1 MPSKSGCGDF
11 SSSVFQPICGIFKAG
26 FEGLIST
33 TSPGIQSKPS
43 VTVFSNPR
51 VDISCMPTQMPRNG
65 LALSSTAWRNAR
77 VHSVD
82 RIEPGAAIGVGA
94 DTGKHHT
101 VGLSDMI
108 RIGTERDGC
117 CNAGFAGRAFESLER
132 RTQIARPVIN
142 YDNLHQVQFLSTG
155 TRPMEPVSLPGW
167 RPSLNGGIFGST
179 LAGLGAL
186 AFAKACSA

>member
-1 MPSKSGCGDF
+1 
-11 SSSVFQPICGIFKAG
+11 VFQPICGIFKAG
-26 FEGLIST
+26 FEGVIST
-33 TSPGIQSKPS
+33 TSPGIQSKPL

-51 VDISCMPTQMPRNG
+51 EDISCMPTQMPKNG
-65 LALSSTAWRNAR
+65 RAVVDDRLAFNASTIP
-77 VHSVD
+77 SIG
-82 RIEPGAAIGVGA
+82 IEPGAAIGIGA

-108 RIGTERDGC
+108 CIGTERDVC

-179 LAGLGAL
+179 LACLGAL
-186 AFAKACSA
+186 AFAKACAA